1 MKGRA
6 LLLAA
11 LTVAGCGGSQVAD
24 EPAPNLDCAYPLV
37 WNELEYEI
45 GVELPGDWELG
56 DSLGAGLVLGCGS
69 DEMGYYPDEGVEV
82 RSVESIDTAV
92 AVAALPKDATRSIIW
107 VAPGYLIESAR
118 HPMHQALAPNWGYEE
133 IADVFTCEETFR
145 TRARSLT
152 TPGLGQ
158 PLEVKAV
165 NPAVEALLVAPGGN
179 RAVSLDPRTEIIGFD
194 RNGVPYVSEGDEFVL
209 VLRTCWDESDPTA
222 GGPLLLAKSIRKI

>member
-1 MKGRA
+1 MKGRV

-11 LTVAGCGGSQVAD
+11 LTVAGCGGSQVAS
-24 EPAPNLDCAYPLV
+24 EPAPTLDCAYPLV
-37 WNELEYEI
+37 WNELEYEV
-45 GVELPGDWELG
+45 GVELPRDWELG
-56 DSLGAGLVLGCGS
+56 AALGPGLVLGCGS
-69 DEMGYYPDEGVEV
+69 DELGYYPDEDVDV

-118 HPMHQALAPNWGYEE
+118 HPMHQALAPNWRYAE
-133 IADVFTCEETFR
+133 IADVFTCDETFR

-152 TPGLGQ
+152 TPGVGQ

-179 RAVSLDPRTEIIGFD
+179 RAVSLDPRTEITGFD
-194 RNGVPYVSEGDEFVL
+194 RNGVPYVSEGDEFML

>member
-1 MKGRA
+1 MRGRV

-11 LTVAGCGGSQVAD
+11 LTVAGCGGSQVAS
-24 EPAPNLDCAYPLV
+24 EPAPTLDCAYPLV
-37 WNELEYEI
+37 WNELEYEV
-45 GVELPGDWELG
+45 GVELPRDWELG
-56 DSLGAGLVLGCGS
+56 AALGPGVVLGCGS
-69 DEMGYYPDEGVEV
+69 DELGYYPDEGVDV

-118 HPMHQALAPNWGYEE
+118 HPMHQALAPNWGYAE

-158 PLEVKAV
+158 PLKVKAV

-179 RAVSLDPRTEIIGFD
+179 RAVSLDPRTEITGFD
-194 RNGVPYVSEGDEFVL
+194 RNGVPYVSVGDEFVL
-209 VLRTCWDESDPTA
+209 VLCTCWDESDPTA